1 MAQAPERTVV
11 INGSGGG
18 SGGMGMGI
26 MLGAILVV
34 VLGIGLLWFVMSGSG
49 TDKPIAIS
57 PTINIGAPE
66 INVPATDIKI
76 PDTITINPPVN
87 APAP

>member
-34 VLGIGLLWFVMSGSG
+34 VLGIGIVWFIISGMMSGSR
-49 TDKPIAIS
+49 TDTPTGDS
-57 PTINIGAPE
+57 STINIGAPE
-66 INVPATDIKI
+66 IKVPDS
-76 PDTITINPPVN
+76 ITVNSPAN